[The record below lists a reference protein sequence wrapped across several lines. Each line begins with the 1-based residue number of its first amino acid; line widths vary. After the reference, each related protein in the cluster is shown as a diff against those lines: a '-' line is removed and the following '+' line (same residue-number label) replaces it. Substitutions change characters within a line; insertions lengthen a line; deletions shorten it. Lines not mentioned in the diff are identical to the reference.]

1 MCSAQKQLLCVV
13 PVSCGGG
20 KLLFDGM
27 PDGLGVL
34 FPKGWVPPRPAVPVP
49 QTCREELSS
58 LRPGGGRAY
67 GFVITSNALQR
78 VGKFHFH
85 ASVV

>member
-1 MCSAQKQLLCVV
+1 MAA
-13 PVSCGGG
+13 VSRGGR

-49 QTCREELSS
+49 QTRQEELSS
-58 LRPGGGRAY
+58 LRPGGAKTD
-67 GFVITSNALQR
+67 GFVIASNALQR
-78 VGKFHFH
+78 VGGFHFH
-85 ASVV
+85 ASEV

>member
-1 MCSAQKQLLCVV
+1 MCSAQKQFLCMA

-34 FPKGWVPPRPAVPVP
+34 FPKGWVSPRPAVPVP
-49 QTCREELSS
+49 QTRQEEPSS
-58 LRPGGGRAY
+58 SQPGGGRAD

-78 VGKFHFH
+78 VGEFNFHV
-85 ASVV
+85 SEV